1 MPKAPIVTK
10 EFTTAYEQLNTAQR
24 QAVDTIDGAVMVIA
38 GPGTGKTQT
47 IALRV
52 ANILKQTQM
61 RPSNILCLTFS
72 TSGVKAMRERLR
84 HFIGPDAYG
93 VTVQTVHGF
102 CNDVIQQHPDVFA
115 EWRTL
120 EQISE
125 IERLRI
131 VRAGIAT
138 LPIAAILRRP
148 RAGQDRA
155 MSIVRRIDELKRE
168 NVRPADLHAVVEP
181 FLADIAIT
189 PTGKDRNKD
198 TAAYKNDL
206 QKVAQFKEFIQVY
219 EHYQAELR
227 SSHRY
232 DFSDMVL
239 TCLDALKAN
248 DWLLAPLQEQY
259 QYVLVDEFQD
269 LNTSQF
275 SIIQTLINYV
285 HTDQTP
291 NIFCVG
297 DDDQAIYRFQGA
309 NLGNMQAFIGS
320 FPQATIIT
328 LTNNY
333 RSNQLVLNAASNVID
348 YNEGR
353 LVRTVQN
360 INKDLIAAA
369 NVPDCMPTLDR
380 YPSIEVQY
388 AGIAQLL
395 TEKHTSGVPWSDM
408 AIIARRNADV
418 LEAAE
423 FLTTVGIPCD
433 IKAKR
438 DLTKQTEVLQLI
450 ALLKAIVEPSNSI
463 LLSNALSAPLLAVP
477 SLELAKLWTS
487 YRSHQRDQ
495 DTETVPLLQFILE
508 SESMSDILH
517 CAEHTQKLW
526 QWHTKLPHQTV
537 PELLQEILLYAKLIP
552 QLGAKHADPLQLGIV
567 YAFYEYVKSRCYE
580 QKSVTIRQL
589 IADLE
594 EFMQEDGLSLQYEI
608 PHLVTDGVQ
617 LLTAHA
623 AKGLEFTVVVVP
635 NAWSGN
641 WGKRRVQ
648 SDLSLPMHLIFK
660 HDKANE
666 KELNQEDERRL
677 FYVAL
682 TRAKECITIT
692 VPEKYRSGEVLK
704 VAEVSGF
711 IAEAADAMT
720 ESVRPP
726 DSLPEPI
733 IPITPKQTA
742 LEPEF
747 KEFLQQR
754 VEQFELSVT
763 ALNVFLDDPERF
775 LWEQLLQQPK
785 AKQAHLAY
793 GTAVHAALE
802 HYALARKNHQECS
815 AEQIINAF
823 TNYIETRELM
833 TAKEREE
840 YVHLGKGVLQSYA
853 EDMLQNQPHVLYTER
868 QLKARLDDIPLKGKV
883 DRIDILAPDSRQIRI
898 VDYKTGGVK
907 TEAAVRKDEN
917 LFRQLVFYKILA
929 DNAAS
934 FPFEATKFCL
944 DFVGNDKATRRVVE
958 LEVTQQDVQ
967 ELEATITNVWQKI
980 TNLDFTPID

>member
-1 MPKAPIVTK
+1 MPKAPTVTK
-10 EFTTAYEQLNTAQR
+10 EFTAAYEQLNTQQR
-24 QAVDTIDGAVMVIA
+24 QAVDAIDGAVMVIA

-120 EQISE
+120 EQVSE

-131 VRAGIAT
+131 ARAGIAT
-138 LPIAAILRRP
+138 LPVAAILRRP
-148 RAGQDRA
+148 RVGQDRA

-168 NVRPADLHAVVEP
+168 NVRPADLQAIVDP
-181 FLADIAIT
+181 FMAEIAIT
-189 PTGKDRNKD
+189 PTGKERDKT

-219 EHYQAELR
+219 EYYQAELR

-248 DWLLAPLQEQY
+248 EWLLAPLQEQY

-275 SIIQTLINYV
+275 SIIQTLIDYV
-285 HTDQTP
+285 HTDQVP
-291 NIFCVG
+291 NVFCVG

-309 NLGNMQAFIGS
+309 NLGNMQSFIGS

-333 RSNQLVLNAASNVID
+333 RSNQLVLNAAANVIE

-353 LVRTVQN
+353 LVNTLPTIHKN
-360 INKDLIAAA
+360 LIAAA
-369 NVPDCMPTLDR
+369 TVPDCTPTLKR

-388 AGIAQLL
+388 AGIAELL
-395 TEKHTSGVPWSDM
+395 RAKHEKGVAWSDM

-423 FLTTVGIPCD
+423 FLTAVQIPCD
-433 IKAKR
+433 IQAKR

-450 ALLKAIVEPSNSI
+450 SVLKSIIEPSESV
-463 LLSNALSAPLLAVP
+463 LLSNALSAPLLGVP
-477 SLELAKLWTS
+477 TLELAKLWTS
-487 YRSHQRDQ
+487 YRSHQRDA
-495 DTETVPLLQFILE
+495 DVETIPLLQFVLE
-508 SESMSDILH
+508 AEDTQFIIH
-517 CAEHTQKLW
+517 CAQHAEKIW
-526 QWHTKLPHQTV
+526 QWHTQLPHQTV
-537 PELLQEILLYAKLIP
+537 PELLQEILLHTKLIP
-552 QLGAKHADPLQLGIV
+552 QLGDKHADPLQLGIV

-608 PHLVTDGVQ
+608 PHLVQDGVQ

-623 AKGLEFTVVVVP
+623 AKGLEFTTVVVP

-682 TRAKECITIT
+682 TRAKECITVT
-692 VPEKYRSGEVLK
+692 LPEKYRSGETLK
-704 VAEVSGF
+704 QAEVSGF
-711 IAEAADAMT
+711 IAEAANAIAET
-720 ESVRPP
+720 VLQPEH
-726 DSLPEPI
+726 LPAPI
-733 IPITPKQTA
+733 IPIVPKQTV

-747 KEFLQQR
+747 KEFLQHR

-763 ALNVFLDDPERF
+763 ALNVFLEDPERF

-802 HYALARKNHQECS
+802 HYALARKNHQDCTV
-815 AEQIINAF
+815 EQIINAF
-823 TNYIETRELM
+823 THYIETRELM
-833 TAKEREE
+833 TKKEREE
-840 YVHLGKGVLQSYA
+840 YLHLGKEVLQAYA

-868 QLKARLDDIPLKGKV
+868 QLKARLGDIPLKGKV
-883 DRIDILAPDSRQIRI
+883 DRIDILTPDSRQIRI

-934 FPFEATKFCL
+934 FPFDATKFCL
-944 DFVGNDKATRRVVE
+944 DFVGNDSATRRVVE
-958 LEVTQQDVQ
+958 LEVTQQDVA
-967 ELEATITNVWQKI
+967 ELEQVIKQVWQKI
-980 TNLDFTPID
+980 ITLDFKSIE